1 MKKRRRSRASAR
13 THGLLTQY
21 AQLRTEGYRDNPER
35 FATEFVEAPVLSFVL
50 VLNCIITFCIKMF
63 GRCPDMH
70 RSWNARPKTRRVW
83 SPHEEPDGGGARRGA
98 CPNHSGLPGRQ
109 GDSASGAGVEVSIPT
124 VSKWRQRFSL
134 WGLRGLR
141 DQPRPGKPVRYD
153 TAFRNRVLA
162 TLEETPPPG
171 MSHWDGPA
179 VAEKLDASVHAV
191 WRVLRREGIYLQ
203 RRRSWCVSTDKE
215 FAPKAADVVGLISE
229 PAVERTGAERGR
241 KTEHTGD
248 RAGLRLCGD
257 RQRQVVR
264 GLKSTYK
271 RHGTLNLFAALEVGT
286 GQVKTKFTEYKK
298 REDFRSFLDGVLAD
312 QPPDKE
318 IHVILDNYSPHKRN
332 DDWLAKF
339 EGRVQFHFTPTSAS
353 WLNQIEIVFS
363 LLQRKTLNG
372 GSFKTKDQ
380 LREAIEAFFRRHNER
395 AKPFRW
401 RKREVKGSQLR
412 NTIVNLRN

>member
-1 MKKRRRSRASAR
+1 MPRHAPELECSVEDKASLVALIKSRTAEAHAVQRARISLACLEGKEIQQVAREQGASVA
-13 THGLLTQY
+13 
-21 AQLRTEGYRDNPER
+21 
-35 FATEFVEAPVLSFVL
+35 
-50 VLNCIITFCIKMF
+50 
-63 GRCPDMH
+63 
-70 RSWNARPKTRRVW
+70 
-83 SPHEEPDGGGARRGA
+83 
-98 CPNHSGLPGRQ
+98 
-109 GDSASGAGVEVSIPT
+109 T

-134 WGLRGLR
+134 WGLKGLR
-141 DQPRPGKPVRYD
+141 DRPRPGKPVRYD
-153 TAFRNRVLA
+153 AAFRRRVLA
-162 TLEETPPPG
+162 TLEDPPPPG

-215 FAPKAADVVGLISE
+215 FAPKAADVVGLYLNPPVNALVLSVDEKPSIQ
-229 PAVERTGAERGR
+229 AIERTSGYVETDSG
-241 KTEHTGD
+241 K
-248 RAGLRLCGD
+248 
-257 RQRQVVR
+257 VVR

-298 REDFRSFLDGVLAD
+298 REDFRSFLDDVLAE
-312 QPPDKE
+312 QPQHQE
-318 IHVILDNYSPHKRN
+318 IHVILDNYSTHKRN

-339 EGRVQFHFTPTSAS
+339 EGRVRFHFTPTSAS

-380 LREAIEAFFRRHNER
+380 LREAIEAFFQRHNER

-401 RKREVKGSQLR
+401 RKRDVKGSQLR
-412 NTIVNLRN
+412 NTVVNLHN

>member
-1 MKKRRRSRASAR
+1 MPRHAPELECSVEDKASLVTLAKS
-13 THGLLTQY
+13 
-21 AQLRTEGYRDNPER
+21 RTEEAYTVER
-35 FATEFVEAPVLSFVL
+35 AR
-50 VLNCIITFCIKMF
+50 IIL
-63 GRCPDMH
+63 
-70 RSWNARPKTRRVW
+70 
-83 SPHEEPDGGGARRGA
+83 A
-98 CPNHSGLPGRQ
+98 CLEGKEIQQVAQEL
-109 GDSASGAGVEVSIPT
+109 GVSLAT
-124 VSKWRQRFSL
+124 VSKWRRRFAL

-141 DQPRPGKPVRYD
+141 DQPRPGKPVTYD
-153 TAFRNRVLA
+153 AAFRKRVLT
-162 TLEETPPPG
+162 TLEEPPPPG

-179 VAEKLDASVHAV
+179 VAERLDASVHAV

-215 FAPKAADVVGLISE
+215 FAPKAADVVGLYLN
-229 PAVERTGAERGR
+229 PPVNAVVLSVDEKPSIQAIERASGYVETDSG
-241 KTEHTGD
+241 K
-248 RAGLRLCGD
+248 
-257 RQRQVVR
+257 VVR

-286 GQVKTKFTEYKK
+286 GQVHTKFTESKK
-298 REDFRSFLDGVLAD
+298 REDFRAFLDAVLAD
-312 QPPDKE
+312 QPQDRE

-380 LREAIEAFFRRHNER
+380 LREAIEAFFKRHNEH

-401 RKREVKGSQLR
+401 RKREVKGSQLQ